1 MTKLESKDE
10 KEVKDDKEVKD
21 EKDEKEV
28 KEDKDVKEVCV
39 ESIQMKQKTRNC
51 CVSCIKCTWKTLLN
65 CIEGLIEC
73 TIVCCTCTKA
83 CLERIDCDDDD
94 E

>member
-1 MTKLESKDE
+1 MTKSEP
-10 KEVKDDKEVKD
+10 KEEVDVKDVEIVKDVKD
-21 EKDEKEV
+21 EKDTKEDIEEKEV
-28 KEDKDVKEVCV
+28 RV
-39 ESIQMKQKTRNC
+39 EKPKTRNC

-73 TIVCCTCTKA
+73 TIICCTCTKA